1 MKNVEIKMA
10 KNGAALY
17 YVEGKRVSR
26 EVAHQTAAENHK
38 DEDFTIEYIGYNS
51 KLGRIAVNTLT
62 TKKMNLTVRQEAGR
76 HDIKFYVVI
85 NGENVNAFCG
95 RKACDW
101 LVREAKKN
109 ANAFAEKIFE
119 AYINGAAGVKLTNKD
134 EVIPVAPA
142 ITEANPDD
150 YAIAPEAMDVAINAE
165 IELAN
170 SEVNAIEKYLEAR
183 EEVSFKYNNAGA
195 RIWYRA
201 HAIIEDGA
209 IDNGKFAFWSC
220 NHDIKINKY
229 QAALILEKYG
239 MTVEEFVAAEKEI
252 YATYYPET
260 NAEIELASNNSDDNE
275 ITFQSALANNL
286 TFEHFVAMS
295 TGTTVE
301 AYQAKKAAEIAE
313 FERRQKAFEIKDQIN
328 SLENT
333 IEHHVGTLN
342 DIITNHY
349 NPANGDGSWEDYTAE
364 LGAELANCLNKLA
377 DLKAQLA
384 TLEPAENTEE
394 VADTNTG
401 IKEEPPMTNNLPTGI
416 VTAETGAEAFSL
428 VAPYFPNG
436 LSFKCVTKGFNNE
449 DEYIF
454 YDGGD
459 MYLNVYLTKDNSR
472 GDCLEVL
479 NCNENGSKRHPL
491 TVGIEKRND
500 VEDEQIKFVATQ
512 LTFPNGNETDSVREY
527 SKTFNTIEEAA
538 VFIADDNPFDE
549 TTCALA
555 YEDSY
560 FGGIWFAGW
569 RIEDNNGNILYN
581 VDYMGN
587 EQGDETIRELVDK
600 YTDTAPVVDD
610 FQAKLADLQD
620 EYDAAIIE
628 NEKAIDA
635 VKAAEKALQAAR
647 ELEQIATSKRI
658 KAGNAIYNFGSAKA
672 AELRDKLLP
681 IENSNRASIFIPN
694 QLDCRRNIYLETIA
708 IEFYDYKFQIIAD
721 TDLATYTLAEY
732 DTPAQVENA
741 IATLKVA
748 ITLGDKEFTFPTVDE
763 LNAKHEKRARRK
775 VD

>member
-51 KLGRIAVNTLT
+51 KLGRIAVNKLT
-62 TKKMNLTVRQEAGR
+62 TKEMNLAVRQEAGR

-85 NGENVNAFCG
+85 NGANVNTFFG

-109 ANAFAEKIFE
+109 ANTFAEKIFE

-150 YAIAPEAMDVAINAE
+150 YAIAPEAMDVAI
-165 IELAN
+165 
-170 SEVNAIEKYLEAR
+170 
-183 EEVSFKYNNAGA
+183 
-195 RIWYRA
+195 
-201 HAIIEDGA
+201 
-209 IDNGKFAFWSC
+209 
-220 NHDIKINKY
+220 
-229 QAALILEKYG
+229 
-239 MTVEEFVAAEKEI
+239 
-252 YATYYPET
+252 

-313 FERRQKAFEIKDQIN
+313 FERRQKACEIKDQIN

-364 LGAELANCLNKLA
+364 LGAELADGLNKLA

-472 GDCLEVL
+472 VDCIEVL
-479 NCNENGSKRHPL
+479 NCNESGSKRHPL

-708 IEFYDYKFQIIAD
+708 IEFYDYKFQIIAN

-741 IATLKVA
+741 IGMLKAA

-775 VD
+775 VG